1 MACPSV
7 TTGQQFL
14 SSMLAHV
21 DCQATTL
28 GSVGFQSLAQP
39 GGLGQT
45 VVTTLLTLLIA
56 TFAIRLLA
64 GCGVSGS
71 DLIGTSLK
79 VGIALTLAASWPAFR
94 IVIYDLVLHGP
105 AELAAGLHVDN
116 QLPGMGQGMAMR
128 LQAADDGIMA
138 LTTQGTGREVYA
150 PVADGGTTFKAIAL
164 DDHPALGWA
173 RVAFLV
179 GTLGPLVAIR
189 LVAGLLLALA
199 PVMAG
204 ALWLG
209 ATRGLFAGWAR
220 GLVLCLIG
228 SLGLTVVYAAELAV
242 LEPWLAGALQLR
254 DAGYATPAAPTELLV
269 ITLSFAIAA
278 LILISILGRVA
289 FQRGWADM
297 QPAVAGETR
306 SHVFGSSIFGQRGR
320 FSGRTT
326 VSDSPALLMAES
338 SSVGVSGGAAPPA
351 RVPILVERERTA
363 TGSGTGEP
371 QPVRAGEPALGETYR
386 RATRRVTAAGQ
397 RRDGKR

>member
-7 TTGQQFL
+7 NTGQQFL

-28 GSVGFQSLAQP
+28 GSVGFQSLART

-45 VVTTLLTLLIA
+45 VITTLLTLLIA
-56 TFAIRLLA
+56 TFAIRFLA
-64 GCGVSGS
+64 GRGVSGS

-116 QLPGMGQGMAMR
+116 QLPGMGHGMAMR

-204 ALWLG
+204 ALLLG

-278 LILISILGRVA
+278 LLLVSILGRVA

-297 QPAVAGETR
+297 QPAMAAETR
-306 SHVFGSSIFGQRGR
+306 SHFFGSSLFGQYE
-320 FSGRTT
+320 RTA
-326 VSDSPALLMAES
+326 DSTRIRESHALLAAQRDG
-338 SSVGVSGGAAPPA
+338 VGGGDGAPPPA
-351 RVPILVERERTA
+351 RVPILVERERSGEGA
-363 TGSGTGEP
+363 GTG
-371 QPVRAGEPALGETYR
+371 QQQSVRTGEPALGETYR

>member
-7 TTGQQFL
+7 NTGQQFL

-28 GSVGFQSLAQP
+28 GSIGFQSLAQP

-45 VVTTLLTLLIA
+45 VITALLTLLIA
-56 TFAIRLLA
+56 TFAVRLLA
-64 GCGVSGS
+64 GRGVSGS

-94 IVIYDLVLHGP
+94 IVVYDLVLHGP
-105 AELAAGLHVDN
+105 AELAAGLHADN
-116 QLPGMGQGMAMR
+116 QLPGMGQGMPMR

-150 PVADGGTTFKAIAL
+150 PVVDGGTTFKAIAL

-204 ALWLG
+204 ALLLG

-254 DAGYATPAAPTELLV
+254 GAGYATPAAPTELLV

-278 LILISILGRVA
+278 LLLVSILGRVA

-297 QPAVAGETR
+297 QPADALQTR
-306 SHVFGSSIFGQRGR
+306 AQFFGSSFFGQHD
-320 FSGRTT
+320 RTADR
-326 VSDSPALLMAES
+326 VRISDSPALVASEGGSLS
-338 SSVGVSGGAAPPA
+338 SGNGTSPA
-351 RVPILVERERTA
+351 RVPILVERERSA
-363 TGSGTGEP
+363 TGAGTGDP
-371 QPVRAGEPALGETYR
+371 QPLRAGEPALGETYR
-386 RATRRVTAAGQ
+386 RASRRVTAAGQ

>member
-7 TTGQQFL
+7 NTGQQFL

-28 GSVGFQSLAQP
+28 GSIGFQSLAQP

-45 VVTTLLTLLIA
+45 AITTLLTLLIA
-56 TFAIRLLA
+56 TFSIRLLA
-64 GCGVSGS
+64 GRGVSGG

-138 LTTQGTGREVYA
+138 LTAQGTGREVYA

-164 DDHPALGWA
+164 DDHPAMGWA

-204 ALWLG
+204 ALLLG

-254 DAGYATPAAPTELLV
+254 SAGYATPAAPTELLV

-278 LILISILGRVA
+278 LLLVSILGRVA

-297 QPAVAGETR
+297 QQAGAGETR
-306 SHVFGSSIFGQRGR
+306 SHFFGSSLFGRYDRPAGGAR
-320 FSGRTT
+320 VHDSHTLSATPSG
-326 VSDSPALLMAES
+326 
-338 SSVGVSGGAAPPA
+338 SVGNGDRAAPPA
-351 RVPILVERERTA
+351 RVPILVERERSGA
-363 TGSGTGEP
+363 VPGSEER
-371 QPVRAGEPALGETYR
+371 QSMRAGEPALGETYR
-386 RATRRVTAAGQ
+386 RASRRVTGAGQ